1 MYLEKIEKIKKLN
14 ENKIEKKIL
23 FINFN
28 QDYNCFCIG
37 TETGYII
44 YNVDKYKRIFD
55 RSNFK
60 FI

>member
-1 MYLEKIEKIKKLN
+1 MQKLN
-14 ENKIEKKIL
+14 ENEIEEKIL

-37 TETGYII
+37 TGTGYII

>member
-1 MYLEKIEKIKKLN
+1 MQKLN
-14 ENKIEKKIL
+14 ENKNEEKIQ

-28 QDYNCFCIG
+28 QDYNCFCIV
-37 TETGYII
+37 TEISYII